1 MKALIQIKSSHCEGF
16 FAIGMVKKIMFKR
29 NAPIL
34 VLIFIVVGGVW
45 YSLASGHSLFG
56 RKPLRI
62 DSRCYGVDVPKTIKY
77 SQTENFCSC
86 VHIGG
91 HVSKEENYKYCA
103 SRFSN

>member
-1 MKALIQIKSSHCEGF
+1 ML
-16 FAIGMVKKIMFKR
+16 KR

-34 VLIFIVVGGVW
+34 VLICIVVGGVW
-45 YSLASGHSLFG
+45 YSLSSGNSLFG

-77 SQTENFCSC
+77 NQTENFCSC

-91 HVSKEENYKYCA
+91 HVSKEENYKYCV